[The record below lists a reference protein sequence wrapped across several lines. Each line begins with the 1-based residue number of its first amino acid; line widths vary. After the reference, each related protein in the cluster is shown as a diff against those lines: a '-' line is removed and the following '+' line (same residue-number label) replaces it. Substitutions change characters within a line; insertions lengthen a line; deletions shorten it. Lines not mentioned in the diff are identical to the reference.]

1 MNVIENMLMI
11 YNTTRTEDTNH
22 RILYTWLTSLH
33 QVPKMKIAELADYS
47 YTSTS
52 TVNRLIHIL
61 GFSKYTAFIHA
72 LQTCIDQYPGLNH
85 FSPPSAA
92 AEGSGIH
99 DAFLNI
105 IHTYLD
111 EIRRLADTGCFTEIS
126 KAMHDAPQVTIFS
139 YAAMLC
145 EFNLQFDLFL
155 SGTTCEV
162 IPYDIAK
169 LEYSRNL
176 TPDSFVLVFYPNR
189 LDDLAILR
197 EVLANAA
204 RHHCTVC
211 LVSSFAR
218 LGEMEGVSIFVPFTG
233 GTPASD
239 AFFFQMFIASLTT
252 EYRKHY
258 PDPAIETV

>member
-22 RILYTWLTSLH
+22 RILYTWLRSLR
-33 QVPKMKIAELADYS
+33 QIPKMKITELADFS
-47 YTSTS
+47 YTSAS
-52 TVNRLIHIL
+52 TVNRLVHVL

-85 FSPPSAA
+85 FSPPAA
-92 AEGSGIH
+92 APEGAGLH
-99 DAFLNI
+99 DAFLGI
-105 IHTYLD
+105 IDTYTD
-111 EIRRLADTGCFTEIS
+111 EIRGLAESGCFAEIAQ
-126 KAMHDAPQVTIFS
+126 AMHDAPQVTIFS

-145 EFNLQFDLFL
+145 EFNLQFDLFF
-155 SGTTCEV
+155 SGTPCEV

-176 TPDSFVLVFYPNR
+176 KPGSFVLVFYPNR

-197 EVLANAA
+197 EVLRNAA
-204 RHHCTVC
+204 RHECTVC
-211 LVSSFAR
+211 LVSSSAH
-218 LGEMEGVSIFVPFTG
+218 LGGMEEVNRMVPFTG

-239 AFFFQMFIASLTT
+239 AFFFQMFLASLTT
-252 EYRKHY
+252 EFRKRW
-258 PDPAIETV
+258 PESFV